1 MGLLSKLEES
11 VSYVEQKANGRTA
24 GQLWKEGRRARL
36 TEPVSIA
43 DSGAVVA
50 ARSNTDPV
58 LGER

>member
-1 MGLLSKLEES
+1 MGLLSKLEER
-11 VSYVEQKANGRTA
+11 VSYVEQKTKGRAA
-24 GQLWKEGRRARL
+24 GQLREERRRARL

-58 LGER
+58 LRER